1 MVKKISNWDPLRVL
15 VMDIAGYVENYS
27 KTVDMVSN
35 NPAVISLVVMFNTD
49 LDSTKQTYNEYKK
62 ANEEI
67 VMSEDENSKDDS
79 DDDVVNESALEKD
92 EFEEYMNEETI
103 NSATSGN
110 SVLDG
115 DAEEELDDDAT
126 IMKTQMEDE
135 ETKPTTNVLE
145 TKAAEEDLDDEDENE
160 DESKPAGSV
169 MEMRRRRSRPPTTA
183 TCSRWLSGWSPRCS
197 RSSCPRLRSRRRSLQ
212 VRTIGRS

>member
-1 MVKKISNWDPLRVL
+1 MVVIPFYDVTVGHPVHDLLDMVKKISNWDPLRVV
-15 VMDIAGYVENYS
+15 VMDIAGYVENY

-49 LDSTKQTYNEYKK
+49 LESTKQTYNEYKK

-67 VMSEDENSKDDS
+67 VTSEDKNSKDDS

-110 SVLDG
+110 SVLDC

-145 TKAAEEDLDDEDENE
+145 T
-160 DESKPAGSV
+160 
-169 MEMRRRRSRPPTTA
+169 
-183 TCSRWLSGWSPRCS
+183 
-197 RSSCPRLRSRRRSLQ
+197 RLR
-212 VRTIGRS
+212 